1 VAPSWLA
8 VAQKYNA
15 GPQNQQPPALP
26 ATAKEVSALLVLTPC
41 QGVGCLQ
48 SRKKKRRSANTNGAY
63 QYAQDSRHWCSRE
76 IIVLLL
82 LFCGDTNL
90 ESFRVRC
97 WHRSLAHSAQMIEP
111 NSVLVFCVRHGE
123 TSWNEAGLL
132 QGQTDIP
139 LNDRGRQQA
148 RQAGVFLAQRHQLHS
163 FAGYVS
169 SDLSRAFETASLI
182 MAAMPIGGSPQTDKR
197 LRETHMGRWQ
207 GKTWEDV
214 TTDPDDRVAS
224 DKWRR
229 DPDFP
234 VPGEGGESFRVRFSR
249 VAAATHAA
257 ALHAAAGAL
266 ADRSAT
272 GETTSAESSASLDAA
287 STPSTSPARVLLVSH
302 GGVLDDVARLVKKV
316 RPHVASQLWR
326 LTTCWHFEADSHVI
340 ELNKLSWRRAW
351 PCHARMARRN
361 LREQL
366 LYAHAMKQERS
377 KPLTH
382 TSNAPFPLP
391 RVGPVRARH

>member
-1 VAPSWLA
+1 
-8 VAQKYNA
+8 
-15 GPQNQQPPALP
+15 
-26 ATAKEVSALLVLTPC
+26 VSAERTSCAFRAPKQVDC
-41 QGVGCLQ
+41 QPEVQRRTVGSAAANVTSDCWEDLRCAFNSCRGVGCLHTEHGSKIPPPQ
-48 SRKKKRRSANTNGAY
+48 RRCTQICAGFAAS
-63 QYAQDSRHWCSRE
+63 CSRR
-76 IIVLLL
+76 ISLQSFWILR
-82 LFCGDTNL
+82 GAANL
-90 ESFRVRC
+90 NIFGVRC
-97 WHRSLAHSAQMIEP
+97 WHRSLARSAEMTEP
-111 NSVLVFCVRHGE
+111 DSVLVFCVRHGE

-148 RQAGVFLAQRHQLHS
+148 RQAGVFLAQRHQLDR

-182 MAAMPIGGSPQTDKR
+182 MAALPIGGRPQTDKR

-229 DPDFP
+229 DPDYP

-257 ALHAAAGAL
+257 ALQAAAVATGAL
-266 ADRSAT
+266 ADKSASGVT
-272 GETTSAESSASLDAA
+272 ASAESSTSLHVA
-287 STPSTSPARVLLVSH
+287 STPPASSARVLLVSH

-316 RPHVASQLWR
+316 CAPVASDCSLLSVPSSVISVCGMERR
-326 LTTCWHFEADSHVI
+326 LPFSRFSFY
-340 ELNKLSWRRAW
+340 LRR
-351 PCHARMARRN
+351 
-361 LREQL
+361 
-366 LYAHAMKQERS
+366 
-377 KPLTH
+377 T
-382 TSNAPFPLP
+382 
-391 RVGPVRARH
+391 RA